1 MVEGGLPD
9 GWAIEVGVLPGDF
22 SALPR
27 CLEAGEGKD
36 SGGVLPGL
44 RVQPQVCDTQA
55 FGSAAWQQAQVE
67 APWGAWAALRVASDF
82 DSAGG
87 LGGGGVSVVGE
98 VEGDGAAMD
107 AVDTQAFPCECRGG
121 AAAAFHQ
128 RPADGPAAGRQQAA
142 SGEALLRADTA
153 GDAFEAPQPYPDGQL
168 RVVRSQIWRGRSG
181 LALRQQRGRP
191 ICLLAQLRRHPHSL

>member
-22 SALPR
+22 SALPGSV
-27 CLEAGEGKD
+27 EAGEGED

-55 FGSAAWQQAQVE
+55 FGSAARQQAQVE
-67 APWGAWAALRVASDF
+67 APWGAWAALRVTSDF

-128 RPADGPAAGRQQAA
+128 RPADGPAAGRQQAT
-142 SGEALLRADTA
+142 SEEALLRADQA
-153 GDAFEAPQPYPDGQL
+153 GDAFEASHPDPDGQL
-168 RVVRSQIWRGRSG
+168 GCDRTRIWRVGSG
-181 LALRQQRGRP
+181 LALRQQRGRA
-191 ICLLAQLRRHPHSL
+191 IC